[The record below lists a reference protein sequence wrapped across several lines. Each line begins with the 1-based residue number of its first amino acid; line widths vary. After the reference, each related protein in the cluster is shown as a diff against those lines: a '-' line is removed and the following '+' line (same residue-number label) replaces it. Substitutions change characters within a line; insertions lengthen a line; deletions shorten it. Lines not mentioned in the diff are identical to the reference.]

1 MTALSKNNQNELLV
15 SRDLLEADQTY
26 ELSFAPEGPNIPD
39 FIQEF
44 STTLALCKCCLILA
58 NLSFLHI
65 KSLLYV
71 LFEIKLTSPFL
82 YFSTRRSPQIFHC
95 FCQSKNIN
103 HIFWSTK
110 SFLGSGQGFSQRKTR

>member
-44 STTLALCKCCLILA
+44 STTLALCKCCLIFT
-58 NLSFLHI
+58 NLCFLHM
-65 KSLLYV
+65 KNFLCV
-71 LFEIKLTSPFL
+71 LFEIE
-82 YFSTRRSPQIFHC
+82 
-95 FCQSKNIN
+95 
-103 HIFWSTK
+103 
-110 SFLGSGQGFSQRKTR
+110 

>member
-44 STTLALCKCCLILA
+44 STTLALCK
-58 NLSFLHI
+58 
-65 KSLLYV
+65 
-71 LFEIKLTSPFL
+71 
-82 YFSTRRSPQIFHC
+82 
-95 FCQSKNIN
+95 
-103 HIFWSTK
+103 
-110 SFLGSGQGFSQRKTR
+110 

>member
-44 STTLALCKCCLILA
+44 STTLALCKCCLLFA
-58 NLSFLHI
+58 NRRFLLTNGFLLV
-65 KSLLYV
+65 KNFLYV
-71 LFEIKLTSPFL
+71 LFEIK
-82 YFSTRRSPQIFHC
+82 
-95 FCQSKNIN
+95 
-103 HIFWSTK
+103 
-110 SFLGSGQGFSQRKTR
+110 

>member
-15 SRDLLEADQTY
+15 SRDLLEADQKY

-65 KSLLYV
+65 KNVLYV
-71 LFEIKLTSPFL
+71 LFEIK
-82 YFSTRRSPQIFHC
+82 
-95 FCQSKNIN
+95 
-103 HIFWSTK
+103 
-110 SFLGSGQGFSQRKTR
+110 

>member
-44 STTLALCKCCLILA
+44 STTLALCKFFFISELP
-58 NLSFLHI
+58 NVRNDFPSFVHSFLEQKCHQTARN
-65 KSLLYV
+65 
-71 LFEIKLTSPFL
+71 FCTS
-82 YFSTRRSPQIFHC
+82 Q
-95 FCQSKNIN
+95 
-103 HIFWSTK
+103 
-110 SFLGSGQGFSQRKTR
+110 KTLS